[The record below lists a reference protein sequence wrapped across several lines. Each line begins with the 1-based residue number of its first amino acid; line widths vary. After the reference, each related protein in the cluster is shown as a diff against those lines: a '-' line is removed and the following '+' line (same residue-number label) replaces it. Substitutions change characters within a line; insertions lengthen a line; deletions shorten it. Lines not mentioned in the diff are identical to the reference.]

1 MKNHRFVLSP
11 AAHRHALV
19 LAGLAAC
26 VHIPASA
33 QEEARP
39 VVVTGALAPR
49 SLGSEIAAT
58 SVLTRADLV
67 RAGVTD
73 LVAALN
79 LLGSAQVEQLGGT
92 GAQAALRLRGAD
104 SRDTLVLV
112 DGVPLTDVTSGA
124 ATLALLPVA
133 LIDRIEVVRGN
144 LSALYGA
151 NATGGVVQVFT
162 RRGREGWDAQAA
174 AGAGS
179 RRTASAAASVAAGN
193 DALRGRLTAGWERT
207 RGFGAIEPALSPAAN
222 PDADGHR
229 RRYAAF
235 ALDAAPRHGHEL
247 GLDLRDVRGRTAYDS
262 AFGTP
267 VDVHEQALEQRGAT
281 LRGRHALASAWSLA
295 WRAGQAVERRDDL
308 GGTPQRLEN
317 RLGALDLDGDLGAG
331 WKAQLGAERLDQS
344 TDNAAYLHARRRTD
358 VLRAGLQ
365 LDAGWGGVQAN
376 VRRDDTSDFG
386 DATTGLLGATW
397 KFAPQWRAVVT
408 GSTSFTPPSFDFLYF
423 DCSPFGFVCN
433 NPDLKPERARNGE
446 LALQWDD
453 GATLVRA
460 TAFRVRYRD
469 KIAGDPLIGFRPNN
483 IARARNQGLELAA
496 RHASGPWRASGE
508 AVFQDPVD
516 AATGETLRRRAKRQ
530 FALRLDHDRE
540 AWGAGAALRHVGA
553 RPDSVPETG
562 APVTLASYTVVDAS
576 LRWRFAPQWTLQG
589 TLENL
594 FDRAYQPAAHYR
606 GRPRAAFVTLAWQ
619 PAR

>member
-1 MKNHRFVLSP
+1 MKNYRFVLSP
-11 AAHRHALV
+11 AGLV
-19 LAGLAAC
+19 LAGAAAAALPF
-26 VHIPASA
+26 PAAA
-33 QEEARP
+33 QEPPRP

-49 SLGSEIAAT
+49 TLGSELGAA
-58 SVLTRADLV
+58 SVLTRADLE

-79 LLGSAQVEQLGGT
+79 LLGSALVEQQGGT
-92 GAQAALRLRGAD
+92 GAQAAVRLRGAD

-124 ATLALLPVA
+124 STIALLPVA
-133 LIDRIEVVRGN
+133 LIERIEVVRGN

-151 NATGGVVQVFT
+151 NATGGVVQIFT

-174 AGAGS
+174 LGAGS
-179 RRTASAAASVAAGN
+179 RGFGSAGASVAMGN
-193 DALRGRLTAGWERT
+193 ASLRGRLTAGWERT
-207 RGFGAIEPALSPAAN
+207 RGFSAIDPALSPAAN

-229 RRYAAF
+229 RRYAAL
-235 ALDAAPRHGHEL
+235 ALDASPADGHQV

-267 VDVHEQALEQRGAT
+267 ADVHEQTLEQRGAT
-281 LRGRHALASAWSLA
+281 LRGRHALSDAWSLG
-295 WRAGQAVERRDDL
+295 WRAGSAEERRDDL
-308 GGTPQRLEN
+308 GGTPQKLEN
-317 RLGALDLDGDLGAG
+317 RLGAIDLDGDLGAG
-331 WKAQLGAERLDQS
+331 LKAQVGAERFDQS
-344 TDNAAYLHARRRTD
+344 TDSTAYLNPRRRTD

-365 LDAGWGGVQAN
+365 LDADWGGLQAN

-386 DATTGLLGATW
+386 AATTGLLGATW
-397 KFAPQWRAVVT
+397 KFAPQWRAIAT

-483 IARARNQGLELAA
+483 IARAKNRGVELAA
-496 RHASGPWRASGE
+496 RHASGPWRLAGE

-516 AATGETLRRRAKRQ
+516 DATGQTLRRRAKRQ
-530 FALRLDHDRE
+530 LALRLDHDAG
-540 AWGAGAALRHVGA
+540 AWGAGAALRHVGT
-553 RPDSVPETG
+553 RPDNVPETG
-562 APVTLASYTVVDAS
+562 APVMLASYTVVDAS
-576 LRWRFAPQWTLQG
+576 VRWRFAPQWTLQG

-594 FDRAYQPAAHYR
+594 FDRAYQPAAHYQ
-606 GRPRAAFVTLAWQ
+606 GRPRGAFVSVAWQ
-619 PAR
+619 AAR